1 LDDLIEIKEEIVES
15 EDGSGELSVAV
26 DLAKLQRSLSD
37 SDDNDVNEK
46 VCTNVKV
53 KINHVSR
60 ELVLS

>member
-1 LDDLIEIKEEIVES
+1 MDDLIEIKEEIVES

-37 SDDNDVNEK
+37 SDDNDVNEQ

-53 KINHVSR
+53 KINPVSR

>member
-26 DLAKLQRSLSD
+26 DLAKLQRSMSD

-46 VCTNVKV
+46 VCTNVENK
-53 KINHVSR
+53 KSR
-60 ELVLS
+60 LS

>member
-26 DLAKLQRSLSD
+26 DLAKLQRSMSD

-46 VCTNVKV
+46 VCTNVENKT
-53 KINHVSR
+53 SR
-60 ELVLS
+60 LS

>member
-26 DLAKLQRSLSD
+26 DLAKLQRSMSD

-46 VCTNVKV
+46 VCTNV
-53 KINHVSR
+53 
-60 ELVLS
+60 